1 MILSTID
8 AINKMNFPVSNET
21 FENTEVT
28 WSSFISGEI
37 SVIDGQ
43 DVILAFKEFIYLLQE
58 GSLHPIF
65 GESGLN
71 DNIRRYYND
80 MLKYFV
86 DDTQTDDNSHHLT
99 QLPIFKSVYS
109 NILPVGETYTQ
120 ADIFIIANVFTVYYL
135 SRQLAQSI
143 GFISDNRNNRYR
155 NEYSNTPINIQ
166 SSATANKVFLYPE
179 DPLNQNERIYNRYYG
194 LENVDNRNI
203 HDSGKHIIYDFFD
216 KLILK
221 SDAKTKNV
229 ICFDLEENGKY
240 KKEDIV
246 NFCKLFNPNMRIS
259 HYFQNNGANL
269 LSSIKNLVRKN
280 IKNIHTKDSIIENI
294 ALKYIERIQE
304 IKKDIYRRYVLLFY
318 RALAN
323 NKKITCPQSKIQC
336 VYGGDVY
343 KSILGLNFFGNFFYD
358 FNINYGNKTISNE
371 CFYTFN
377 NVKRGQ
383 SLYIYI
389 LGYDITD
396 WDISN
401 IQVSFKINEIM
412 YHIEFEGNVITSY
425 GIRPIL
431 KPQSTNS
438 NSYYTKPQTY
448 TDSLQRGAA
457 GQVISMESVYPKD
470 NNIKFYTCRSN
481 SLIAWYERNKVRMS
495 FAQSVT
501 EIKVKFCTSK
511 STLWGLFFVM

>member
-37 SVIDGQ
+37 PVIDGQ

-65 GESGLN
+65 GEFGLS
-71 DNIRRYYND
+71 DNIQRYYNK
-80 MLKYFV
+80 LLCNFV
-86 DDTQTDDNSHHLT
+86 DYSQTDDNSHYHT
-99 QLPIFKSVYS
+99 QLPIIKTTYS
-109 NILPVGETYTQ
+109 EIELIGEKFQ
-120 ADIFIIANVFTVYYL
+120 NSDLFIIANVFSVYYL

-143 GFISDNRNNRYR
+143 GFISDNRNNLNR
-155 NEYSNTPINIQ
+155 NLYSNTPIYCR

-179 DPLNQNERIYNRYYG
+179 NQYNQNERIYNRYYG
-194 LENVDNRNI
+194 LENVDNINI
-203 HDSGKHIIYDFFD
+203 HDSGKHIIYEFFD

-240 KKEDIV
+240 KKEDVV

-280 IKNIHTKDSIIENI
+280 IKNIHAKDSIIENI

-304 IKKDIYRRYVLLFY
+304 IKKDIFRRYVLLFY
-318 RALAN
+318 RALTN
-323 NKKITCPQSKIQC
+323 DKKITCPKSTIQC
-336 VYGGDVY
+336 VYGGDVN

-358 FNINYGNKTISNE
+358 FNINYGTKTISNE
-371 CFYTFN
+371 CSYTFN
-377 NVKRGQ
+377 NIKRGQ

-401 IQVSFKINEIM
+401 IQISFKINEIM

-431 KPQSTNS
+431 KPQSTIP

-457 GQVISMESVYPKD
+457 GQVISMESVYPQD
-470 NNIKFYTCRSN
+470 NFIRFYSCKSN
-481 SLIAWYERNKVRMS
+481 SLIAWYERDNVRMS
-495 FAQSVT
+495 FAQSIT
-501 EIKVKFCTSK
+501 ELKLKFCTSK